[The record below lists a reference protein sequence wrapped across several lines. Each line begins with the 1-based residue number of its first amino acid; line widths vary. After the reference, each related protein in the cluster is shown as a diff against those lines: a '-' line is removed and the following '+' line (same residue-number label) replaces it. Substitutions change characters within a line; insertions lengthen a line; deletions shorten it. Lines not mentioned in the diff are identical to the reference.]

1 MIPNSK
7 PGRPTPDD
15 IQTGRLI
22 ELFADAE
29 AIGARHWTVTL
40 WRTNP
45 DGSWSQQPV
54 VLVEGE
60 PAFMADTPAEYATH
74 ITQLH
79 ARWER
84 GELLWGPFRTTAGQF
99 LDESERPKA

>member
-1 MIPNSK
+1 MVAK
-7 PGRPTPDD
+7 PEGPITDD
-15 IQTGRLI
+15 VQTRRLVA
-22 ELFADAE
+22 LFDGAKPL
-29 AIGARHWTVTL
+29 GARHWTVTV